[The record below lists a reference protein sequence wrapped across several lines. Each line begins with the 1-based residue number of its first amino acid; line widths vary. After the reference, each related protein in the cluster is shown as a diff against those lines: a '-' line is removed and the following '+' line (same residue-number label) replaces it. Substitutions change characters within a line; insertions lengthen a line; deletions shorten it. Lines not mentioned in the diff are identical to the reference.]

1 MNNYYA
7 MSAAFEKQKNTQASL
22 ITLGIAGALCLLFFL
37 IKWQIPVAEQPTVE
51 EFIDIS
57 LGDEMGSG
65 NNQPLLPGDPA
76 PAQQVAYTPP
86 QITPS
91 TAEESRAV
99 ETDDNAPSD
108 APVIRNPRISSP
120 TATKID
126 ADNKT
131 VKSTP
136 TAQPAIVQ
144 APPRPR
150 AVLGRT
156 VGGNGNG
163 GNGAD
168 TYNPGT
174 SGGTG
179 GNGTG
184 SGGSGGGS
192 GTGNGPRR
200 LGAQV
205 VNMPNQAFEDDF
217 KESGTVVLEV
227 VVNEAGVLQS
237 AVYSARG
244 SSLPRSSRQTTI
256 ALQKVRQYRFP
267 RIEGGF
273 KQAMAF
279 EFKVQ

>member
-1 MNNYYA
+1 
-7 MSAAFEKQKNTQASL
+7 MSTEFEKQKNTQASML
-22 ITLGIAGALCLLFFL
+22 TLGISGALLLLILF
-37 IKWQIPVAEQPTVE
+37 IKWPIPTNAQPVADEY
-51 EFIDIS
+51 IDIS
-57 LGDEMGSG
+57 LGDEMGSE
-65 NNQPLLPGDPA
+65 NDQPLLPGDPA

-86 QITPS
+86 QPTPS
-91 TAEESRAV
+91 SAEDVRTV
-99 ETDDNAPSD
+99 ETDDNAPND
-108 APVIRNPRISSP
+108 APVIRNPVISKP

-126 ADNKT
+126 ADNRT
-131 VKSTP
+131 VRTTP
-136 TAQPAIVQ
+136 ATQPAVVQ

-156 VGGNGNG
+156 VGGSGNG

-179 GNGTG
+179 GIGTG

-205 VNMPNQAFEDDF
+205 VNMPNQSFEDDF
-217 KESGTVVLEV
+217 KEGGTVVLEV
-227 VVNEAGVLQS
+227 VVNEGGALQS
-237 AVYSARG
+237 AVYSAKG

-267 RIEGGF
+267 KIEGGF

-279 EFKVQ
+279 EFKVR